1 MPLLCKS
8 KFIFRCNFAE
18 TISNCTFSP
27 CQWIEN
33 TRALLAMAVYIIIII
48 AIHLKCEIIN
58 APNSTSHTN
67 NNNNNSNSNEYN
79 EYNIKQA
86 WIWWQMI
93 TLKVHVLQSDFVL
106 FTESGASERAH
117 KMLKCAYDMAFVR
130 NNVCDR
136 REHWA
141 WSWIIIGKNITF
153 CIINNRF
160 ALINEA
166 SWTTNNLC
174 SRSCPR
180 APSYWKM
187 LTDKLL
193 LSSSDHI
200 WKWLRNLN
208 SKLSCLM
215 FEKWK
220 FRPTKKHTNT
230 NNNNNNKTNQYYKLN
245 GCATNWMKMEKQQQN
260 EYKRFLCYW
269 VTHLDR
275 KVIENAH

>member
-1 MPLLCKS
+1 MCV
-8 KFIFRCNFAE
+8 
-18 TISNCTFSP
+18 T
-27 CQWIEN
+27 
-33 TRALLAMAVYIIIII
+33 
-48 AIHLKCEIIN
+48 
-58 APNSTSHTN
+58 
-67 NNNNNSNSNEYN
+67 
-79 EYNIKQA
+79 
-86 WIWWQMI
+86 
-93 TLKVHVLQSDFVL
+93 D
-106 FTESGASERAH
+106 
-117 KMLKCAYDMAFVR
+117 
-130 NNVCDR
+130 

-166 SWTTNNLC
+166 NWTTNNLC
-174 SRSCPR
+174 SRSCSR

-220 FRPTKKHTNT
+220 FRPTKKTPT
-230 NNNNNNKTNQYYKLN
+230 TTITKRISTI
-245 GCATNWMKMEKQQQN
+245 NWMVMQQIGWKWKKQQQN